1 MISPGAS
8 RAYARDARVCG
19 VRTARVVSSTTAS
32 THGAHRATVRV
43 IGTTMR
49 RRGGVGVG
57 RAKATDDDE
66 ADAADDT
73 EGEGDS
79 ASVVAFGPVFAS
91 RVDFVGDATSAAAP
105 RQCASSS
112 GGQHC
117 GRHGS
122 CLVVDVQN
130 LWFHPSQCS
139 QSLWQVVCQLRQD
152 SRTSP
157 AASWSLAR
165 GARGRG
171 VD

>member
-79 ASVVAFGPVFAS
+79 ASAPVLKFNPLSMSMRREAA
-91 RVDFVGDATSAAAP
+91 RDEDGAVGEGAKLLK
-105 RQCASSS
+105 C
-112 GGQHC
+112 C
-117 GRHGS
+117 
-122 CLVVDVQN
+122 
-130 LWFHPSQCS
+130 
-139 QSLWQVVCQLRQD
+139 
-152 SRTSP
+152 P
-157 AASWSLAR
+157 ARNNFRKS
-165 GARGRG
+165 
-171 VD
+171 